1 MKIFVFA
8 NEINPRIQRCLSRRQ
23 FIVFRDCYIGGFIL
37 KTFLSHHYIYILK
50 YIVQNLSE
58 KRRIV
63 PYHSIK
69 DATDGITC
77 IVQIKNERC
86 MDY

>member
-8 NEINPRIQRCLSRRQ
+8 NEIEPRIQLC
-23 FIVFRDCYIGGFIL
+23 CYTGGFIL
-37 KTFLSHHYIYILK
+37 KTFLSHHYIFFIKVSFKTSLK
-50 YIVQNLSE
+50 SDVLCHTIAS
-58 KRRIV
+58 
-63 PYHSIK
+63 K
-69 DATDGITC
+69 DATDGIITC